1 MKILHTADWHLGQS
15 LYGFDR
21 LDEQRRF
28 LGQLCEVVA
37 EERPDAMVVAGD
49 VFDISMPSAAAQRV
63 YAEGLLAIHAAV
75 PEMVIVIVAGNH
87 DSASRL
93 EIYRNLW
100 RSHNVFVIG
109 TLRRLADNSADYSAH
124 VVPVP
129 GKGYI
134 AAVPYVYPHNF
145 PPADGDRQQAF
156 FQGLEKTVG
165 EMNAEGL
172 PTVLAA
178 HLAVLGCDL
187 TGHRR
192 MQNDSLGTVDYVE
205 LPTLGTA
212 YDYIALGHIHH
223 PQTLRGSDGRAAY
236 SGSPIAVGFDERYQH
251 GVVIVDLEKGK
262 PVEARAIGINDPRPL
277 VTLPSQP
284 AAFDDALAAARE
296 FPADRKA
303 YIRLN
308 VLLDKPLPSDYNEQ
322 VAKAL
327 EGKACHYCT
336 INVTDRRRPSRANA
350 LPDVTPEQLRQM
362 TVGEVAAR
370 FFAAKGI
377 PEKEL
382 ADNQAKNKENDK
394 DIDVRLIKNILR
406 RPHPCLDI
414 PAQQA
419 DNHSHNHCEYCS
431 QPAAVGHIPAHGTLI
446 LFAKLLCYRDSKA
459 TADTVEK
466 PMIIKLMEPV
476 EPTAARAVTPRYFP
490 TMMVSIML

>member
-1 MKILHTADWHLGQS
+1 
-15 LYGFDR
+15 
-21 LDEQRRF
+21 
-28 LGQLCEVVA
+28 
-37 EERPDAMVVAGD
+37 
-49 VFDISMPSAAAQRV
+49 MPKR
-63 YAEGLLAIHAAV
+63 LLAIHAAA

-93 EIYRNLW
+93 EIYRDLW

-156 FQGLEKTVG
+156 FQGLEKTVS
-165 EMNAEGL
+165 EMNADGL
-172 PTVLAA
+172 PTVLVA

-187 TGHRR
+187 MGHRR

-322 VAKAL
+322 VAKRTRRQGVPLLHAQRHRPSPVGARQCL
-327 EGKACHYCT
+327 ARCHT
-336 INVTDRRRPSRANA
+336 GTAASDDRRRSGGA
-350 LPDVTPEQLRQM
+350 LFRRQ
-362 TVGEVAAR
+362 
-370 FFAAKGI
+370 
-377 PEKEL
+377 
-382 ADNQAKNKENDK
+382 
-394 DIDVRLIKNILR
+394 
-406 RPHPCLDI
+406 
-414 PAQQA
+414 
-419 DNHSHNHCEYCS
+419 
-431 QPAAVGHIPAHGTLI
+431 
-446 LFAKLLCYRDSKA
+446 RDSGERVGRLSGY
-459 TADTVEK
+459 D
-466 PMIIKLMEPV
+466 
-476 EPTAARAVTPRYFP
+476 FGD
-490 TMMVSIML
+490 

>member
-1 MKILHTADWHLGQS
+1 M
-15 LYGFDR
+15 
-21 LDEQRRF
+21 
-28 LGQLCEVVA
+28 
-37 EERPDAMVVAGD
+37 
-49 VFDISMPSAAAQRV
+49 
-63 YAEGLLAIHAAV
+63 
-75 PEMVIVIVAGNH
+75 
-87 DSASRL
+87 
-93 EIYRNLW
+93 
-100 RSHNVFVIG
+100 
-109 TLRRLADNSADYSAH
+109 
-124 VVPVP
+124 
-129 GKGYI
+129 
-134 AAVPYVYPHNF
+134 
-145 PPADGDRQQAF
+145 
-156 FQGLEKTVG
+156 G

-236 SGSPIAVGFDERYQH
+236 SGSPIAVGFDERY
-251 GVVIVDLEKGK
+251 
-262 PVEARAIGINDPRPL
+262 L

-327 EGKACHYCT
+327 EGKACRYCT

-382 ADNQAKNKENDK
+382 ADYLAMISGIEKEIEEENA
-394 DIDVRLIKNILR
+394 L
-406 RPHPCLDI
+406 
-414 PAQQA
+414 
-419 DNHSHNHCEYCS
+419 
-431 QPAAVGHIPAHGTLI
+431 
-446 LFAKLLCYRDSKA
+446 
-459 TADTVEK
+459 
-466 PMIIKLMEPV
+466 
-476 EPTAARAVTPRYFP
+476 
-490 TMMVSIML
+490 

>member
-1 MKILHTADWHLGQS
+1 VDKNSNIEKMKILHTADWHLGQS

-63 YAEGLLAIHAAV
+63 Y
-75 PEMVIVIVAGNH
+75 
-87 DSASRL
+87 
-93 EIYRNLW
+93 
-100 RSHNVFVIG
+100 
-109 TLRRLADNSADYSAH
+109 
-124 VVPVP
+124 
-129 GKGYI
+129 
-134 AAVPYVYPHNF
+134 
-145 PPADGDRQQAF
+145 
-156 FQGLEKTVG
+156 
-165 EMNAEGL
+165 AEGL

-322 VAKAL
+322 VVKAL
-327 EGKACHYCT
+327 EGKACRYCT
-336 INVTDRRRPSRANA
+336 INVTDRRRSARANA

-377 PEKEL
+377 PEKESADYL
-382 ADNQAKNKENDK
+382 AMISGIEKEIEEENA
-394 DIDVRLIKNILR
+394 L
-406 RPHPCLDI
+406 
-414 PAQQA
+414 
-419 DNHSHNHCEYCS
+419 
-431 QPAAVGHIPAHGTLI
+431 
-446 LFAKLLCYRDSKA
+446 
-459 TADTVEK
+459 
-466 PMIIKLMEPV
+466 
-476 EPTAARAVTPRYFP
+476 
-490 TMMVSIML
+490 

>member
-1 MKILHTADWHLGQS
+1 MDKNTNIELMKILHTADWHLGQS

-28 LGQLCEVVA
+28 LEQLCEVVA
-37 EERPDAMVVAGD
+37 EERPDAMIVAGD

-63 YAEGLLAIHAAV
+63 YAEGLLAIHAAA
-75 PEMVIVIVAGNH
+75 PEMVVVVIAGNH

-109 TLRRLADNSADYSAH
+109 TLRRLSDNSADYSAH
-124 VVPVP
+124 IIPIP
-129 GKGYI
+129 GKGYV

-156 FQGLEKTVG
+156 FHGLERAVG
-165 EMNAEGL
+165 KIDTDGL

-192 MQNDSLGTVDYVE
+192 MQNDSLGTVDYVD
-205 LPTLGTA
+205 LPTLGTE

-236 SGSPIAVGFDERYQH
+236 SGSPLAVEFDERYRH
-251 GVVIVDLEKGK
+251 GVVIADIESGK
-262 PVEARAIGINDPRPL
+262 PIEARIVEIHDPCPL
-277 VTLPSQP
+277 VTLPSEP
-284 AAFDDALAAARE
+284 ASFDDALSAARE
-296 FPADRKA
+296 FPASKEA

-308 VLLDKPLPSDYNEQ
+308 VLLDNPLPSDYNEQ

-327 EGKACHYCT
+327 EGKACRYCT
-336 INVTDRRRPSRANA
+336 LNVTDRRRSSRTNV

-362 TVGEVAAR
+362 TVVEVAAR
-370 FFAAKGI
+370 FFIAKGVSEDKSAGYLAMI
-377 PEKEL
+377 SDIEKEIEE
-382 ADNQAKNKENDK
+382 EN
-394 DIDVRLIKNILR
+394 
-406 RPHPCLDI
+406 
-414 PAQQA
+414 AQ
-419 DNHSHNHCEYCS
+419 
-431 QPAAVGHIPAHGTLI
+431 
-446 LFAKLLCYRDSKA
+446 
-459 TADTVEK
+459 
-466 PMIIKLMEPV
+466 
-476 EPTAARAVTPRYFP
+476 
-490 TMMVSIML
+490 

>member
-63 YAEGLLAIHAAV
+63 Y
-75 PEMVIVIVAGNH
+75 
-87 DSASRL
+87 
-93 EIYRNLW
+93 
-100 RSHNVFVIG
+100 
-109 TLRRLADNSADYSAH
+109 
-124 VVPVP
+124 
-129 GKGYI
+129 
-134 AAVPYVYPHNF
+134 
-145 PPADGDRQQAF
+145 
-156 FQGLEKTVG
+156 
-165 EMNAEGL
+165 AEGL

-322 VAKAL
+322 VVKAL
-327 EGKACHYCT
+327 EGKACRYCT
-336 INVTDRRRPSRANA
+336 INVTDRRRSARANA

-377 PEKEL
+377 PEKESADYL
-382 ADNQAKNKENDK
+382 AMISGIEKEIEEENA
-394 DIDVRLIKNILR
+394 L
-406 RPHPCLDI
+406 
-414 PAQQA
+414 
-419 DNHSHNHCEYCS
+419 
-431 QPAAVGHIPAHGTLI
+431 
-446 LFAKLLCYRDSKA
+446 
-459 TADTVEK
+459 
-466 PMIIKLMEPV
+466 
-476 EPTAARAVTPRYFP
+476 
-490 TMMVSIML
+490 

>member
-1 MKILHTADWHLGQS
+1 MVDKNSNIEKMKILHTADWHLGQS

-37 EERPDAMVVAGD
+37 EERPDAMVVADD

-165 EMNAEGL
+165 EMNADGL

-327 EGKACHYCT
+327 EGKACRYCT
-336 INVTDRRRPSRANA
+336 INVTDRRRSARANA

-377 PEKEL
+377 PEKESADYL
-382 ADNQAKNKENDK
+382 AMILGIEKEIEEENA
-394 DIDVRLIKNILR
+394 L
-406 RPHPCLDI
+406 
-414 PAQQA
+414 
-419 DNHSHNHCEYCS
+419 
-431 QPAAVGHIPAHGTLI
+431 
-446 LFAKLLCYRDSKA
+446 
-459 TADTVEK
+459 
-466 PMIIKLMEPV
+466 
-476 EPTAARAVTPRYFP
+476 
-490 TMMVSIML
+490 

>member
-1 MKILHTADWHLGQS
+1 MFI
-15 LYGFDR
+15 
-21 LDEQRRF
+21 
-28 LGQLCEVVA
+28 
-37 EERPDAMVVAGD
+37 
-49 VFDISMPSAAAQRV
+49 
-63 YAEGLLAIHAAV
+63 
-75 PEMVIVIVAGNH
+75 
-87 DSASRL
+87 
-93 EIYRNLW
+93 
-100 RSHNVFVIG
+100 IG

-165 EMNAEGL
+165 EMNADGL

-327 EGKACHYCT
+327 EGKACRYCT
-336 INVTDRRRPSRANA
+336 INVTDRRRSARANA

-377 PEKEL
+377 PEKESADYL
-382 ADNQAKNKENDK
+382 AMISGIEKEIEEENA
-394 DIDVRLIKNILR
+394 L
-406 RPHPCLDI
+406 
-414 PAQQA
+414 
-419 DNHSHNHCEYCS
+419 
-431 QPAAVGHIPAHGTLI
+431 
-446 LFAKLLCYRDSKA
+446 
-459 TADTVEK
+459 
-466 PMIIKLMEPV
+466 
-476 EPTAARAVTPRYFP
+476 
-490 TMMVSIML
+490 

>member
-1 MKILHTADWHLGQS
+1 MDKNSNIEKMKILHTADWHLGQS

-63 YAEGLLAIHAAV
+63 Y
-75 PEMVIVIVAGNH
+75 
-87 DSASRL
+87 
-93 EIYRNLW
+93 
-100 RSHNVFVIG
+100 
-109 TLRRLADNSADYSAH
+109 
-124 VVPVP
+124 
-129 GKGYI
+129 
-134 AAVPYVYPHNF
+134 
-145 PPADGDRQQAF
+145 
-156 FQGLEKTVG
+156 
-165 EMNAEGL
+165 AEGL

-322 VAKAL
+322 VVKAL
-327 EGKACHYCT
+327 EGKACRYCT
-336 INVTDRRRPSRANA
+336 INVTDRRRSARANA

-377 PEKEL
+377 PEKESADYL
-382 ADNQAKNKENDK
+382 AMISGIEKEIEEENA
-394 DIDVRLIKNILR
+394 L
-406 RPHPCLDI
+406 
-414 PAQQA
+414 
-419 DNHSHNHCEYCS
+419 
-431 QPAAVGHIPAHGTLI
+431 
-446 LFAKLLCYRDSKA
+446 
-459 TADTVEK
+459 
-466 PMIIKLMEPV
+466 
-476 EPTAARAVTPRYFP
+476 
-490 TMMVSIML
+490 